1 MEKAQLDPDSRAV
14 PKRVPIRYPLAMPTR
29 RDFLTGSAAASL
41 GLLMAPRSAR
51 AADAR
56 IEVLLDEP
64 IGTIAPEIY
73 GHFAE
78 NLGGVVYDGIWVGED
93 SPIPNIGG
101 IRRELVERL
110 RAIQAPVIRWP
121 GGCFADSY
129 DWRDGIGAIGDRP
142 TRTNFWLNTRVPPG
156 PQQYDPNEFG
166 TIEFARFC
174 RLAGAEPYLAA
185 NVRSLPPRDFYQWV
199 EFANSPAGTTTL
211 ADARAAQGESGPLGV
226 RYWGIG
232 NEPWGCGGDMTPE
245 DYARE
250 FRRFTS
256 WVPGYDVGLRFIGAG
271 PSGGQYD
278 RTRRFFETLTEANR
292 GLVNRVWGWSVH
304 HYSTNVSGGRSNDWN
319 ASKGPATGFTREQW
333 FELLVE
339 GDHLDGFIDGHAA
352 VLDDFDPAGRVKLV
366 IDEWGSW
373 HRPGSEAVPVHT
385 LGQVSTLRDALL
397 AGLSLDIFHRHADR
411 VGMANLAQLVNCLQ
425 SLFVADGDRFVLT
438 PNYHVFDMYKGHMG
452 ARAVRSEF
460 SAPEVSYDR
469 NGREAAIWGLN
480 GSASV
485 SGSTLTLTAVNPNPD
500 APIEAEIAV
509 RGGRVASG
517 TVRTLTAGAL
527 DAHNS
532 FAQPDAVPAPAATAI
547 PTGGDTLVLTF
558 PRASVS
564 ALTLTLG

>member
-1 MEKAQLDPDSRAV
+1 
-14 PKRVPIRYPLAMPTR
+14 MPTR
-29 RDFLTGSAAASL
+29 RDFLTGSAAAAV
-41 GLLMAPRSAR
+41 GVLLAPRTSH

-56 IEVLLDEP
+56 IEILLDEP

-78 NLGGVVYDGIWVGED
+78 HLGGVVYDGIWVGEN
-93 SPIPNIGG
+93 SKIPNVGG
-101 IRRELVERL
+101 IRRELIERL
-110 RAIQAPVIRWP
+110 RQIQAPVVRWP

-129 DWRDGIGAIGDRP
+129 DWRDGVGPMSERP
-142 TRTNFWLNTRVPPG
+142 TRTNFWVNTRVPPG
-156 PQQYDPNEFG
+156 PQQYDPNHFG
-166 TIEFARFC
+166 TIEFLRFC
-174 RLAGAEPYLAA
+174 RLSGAQPYLAA

-199 EFANSPAGTTTL
+199 EFVNSPAGTTTL
-211 ADARAAQGESGPLGV
+211 AGQRAAQGEPAPLSV

-256 WVPGYDVGLRFIGAG
+256 WVPGYEVGLRFIGAG

-278 RTRRFFETLTEANR
+278 RTRRFFTTLTEQNR
-292 GLVNRVWGWSVH
+292 GLVNRLWGWSVH

-319 ASKGPATGFTREQW
+319 ESKGPAVGFTREQW
-333 FELLVE
+333 FELLKE
-339 GDHLDGFIDGHAA
+339 GDRLDGFIDGHAA
-352 VLDDFDPAGRVKLV
+352 VLDDFDPSRRVKLA

-373 HRPGSEAVPVHT
+373 HRPGSEPVPSHT

-425 SLFVADGDRFVLT
+425 ALFVAHEDRFIVT

-452 ARAVRSEF
+452 ARAVRTEF
-460 SAPEVSYDR
+460 SAPAVGYER
-469 NGREAAIWGLN
+469 NGKPATIWGLN
-480 GSASV
+480 GSASRRDRAV
-485 SGSTLTLTAVNPNPD
+485 TLTVVNPNPE
-500 APIEAEIAV
+500 APIEAEIVMRAA
-509 RGGRVASG
+509 RVVSCR
-517 TVRTLTAGAL
+517 TRTLTAGAL

-532 FAQPDAVPAPAATAI
+532 FEQPNAMPAPAAVDV
-547 PTGGDTLVLTF
+547 PTGSGALVLTF
-558 PRASVS
+558 PRASVT
-564 ALTLTLG
+564 AATLTLA